1 MQSINN
7 GTDTLISNLGGGDS
21 ITLIGVKVVDLRSS
35 DFVFSNDP
43 GGDPVVVPGTFNV
56 VGDIDVAANPADTLS
71 ASFTAKGS
79 DYVGTFTLDPLTKS
93 NGAASLGFH
102 FDLGNDQINLAP
114 GQILTQSYG
123 VTVADAQNPAM
134 NVNQTVSV
142 TVGGPGGDNFVF
154 KPGIGLDT
162 IVNFDPTHDTIELDH
177 FANAQTVQQLESLI
191 TSDAHGDAVIA
202 LGHHDSITVANVTAA
217 QVQQLAQSGHVL
229 MH

>member
-1 MQSINN
+1 
-7 GTDTLISNLGGGDS
+7 
-21 ITLIGVKVVDLRSS
+21 
-35 DFVFSNDP
+35 
-43 GGDPVVVPGTFNV
+43 V

-177 FANAQTVQQLESLI
+177 FANIQSVQQLESLI

-202 LGHHDSITVANVTAA
+202 LGHHDSITVAGVTAA
-217 QVQQLAQSGHVL
+217 HLQQAAQSGHVIL
-229 MH
+229 H